1 MKSSLIWLLE
11 GGAIPALLCISGLF
25 FLFYLK
31 GYPFRTPRRMVR
43 AMMHRSGSGVSPF
56 RAVTLALA
64 GTLGVGNIVGVANA
78 LWLGGAP
85 GRCSGCGSP
94 LCLPCFSNMPRFCL
108 PFPTGGP
115 PRTAPIPAALSGTSE
130 TASPPAPGRFLPRSS
145 DC

>member
-64 GTLGVGNIVGVANA
+64 GTLGAD
-78 LWLGGAP
+78 
-85 GRCSGCGSP
+85 
-94 LCLPCFSNMPRFCL
+94 
-108 PFPTGGP
+108 PFV
-115 PRTAPIPAALSGTSE
+115 L
-130 TASPPAPGRFLPRSS
+130 
-145 DC
+145 